1 MMVGRIFLSLLKTVR
16 RNYKDYRTEKGVAI
30 SKSGEVIN
38 IGNVNNG
45 DWLCYTLQVNQAGA
59 YSIDTYCVSGGERPA
74 FILRWTESLPVRS

>member
-1 MMVGRIFLSLLKTVR
+1 M
-16 RNYKDYRTEKGVAI
+16 AI

-59 YSIDTYCVSGGERPA
+59 YSIDTYCVSGGGKTSFYFEVDGKSA
-74 FILRWTESLPVRS
+74 GQIVESPEDEWSVYSHSVKVTKYN

>member
-1 MMVGRIFLSLLKTVR
+1 MIEAEDFDDGGQDISFSFKNSTAG
-16 RNYKDYRTEKGVAI
+16 NYKDYRTEKGVAI

-59 YSIDTYCVSGGERPA
+59 YSIDTYCVSVGKDQLL
-74 FILRWTESLPVRS
+74 F